1 MFSLQKLWGGEEKVF
16 SLLEASAEE
25 ARKSVRALVNLS
37 KGLDQPVPLDEFVRL
52 RLIDKKITQE
62 IGRAV

>member
-1 MFSLQKLWGGEEKVF
+1 MFSLQKLCGGEEKVF
-16 SLLEASAEE
+16 GLLEASAEE

>member
-37 KGLDQPVPLDEFVRL
+37 KGLDQP
-52 RLIDKKITQE
+52 
-62 IGRAV
+62 GAAG